1 MAMADNA
8 AVQRE
13 IAELGQRPVTDEER
27 KVACRA
33 IVRFKG
39 QRQGNDEE
47 DTQIEVTEDWVRL
60 YVALRRASGSSTMR
74 LSASQLR
81 RWKAKVSQSTT
92 VKRKVFIVKKA
103 ALERL
108 PAYPEDL
115 DKWLIPRGELEL
127 PADIHGDDDVFIDDG
142 YDRSKLN
149 MPGIL
154 HLEVAVRWSREKRT
168 GGRSSGLS
176 LTDDG
181 SYERPLLRSL
191 PSISDA
197 GSEISEQ
204 PAAPALQQP
213 AAAAPAAEQTAPPAA
228 APAAEQT
235 LPAPAVGESE
245 GSSEPE
251 KAMADIISQTV
262 KALGCGRWV
271 SNDSSLPNT
280 VEFWVR
286 LFTNDMTKKPKEETK
301 LTEPQKGFVKYITK
315 SLYESD
321 CGYSNL
327 RFVVPHIVK
336 LQQWSSELV
345 PPLATVLCRLSEV
358 DLEQPASLE
367 LFHKW
372 LQQDFSLS
380 QMQTVYNSVM
390 YAGFLKK
397 RVGAQLKKAQEDMTA
412 RETLLPL
419 LEASAAD
426 SLEMAAELKIV
437 RTLEDTTVKLK
448 QKVDLLWSTPSALE
462 IVTKWAGLKDAWSK
476 YMPFAK
482 DAEYPQA
489 SGQTV
494 TQVYEVMGKLED
506 GGIVDVPNVALKSL
520 FAESLRVRGTGN
532 AFLLRCFH
540 EQIVARAGA
549 TATEITDLNEDMDIS
564 DCKDVAKELS
574 KQWIAAVKKDVS
586 KFPLLK
592 ALQDAFSR
600 NLKRNRSDAAQE
612 NAKGA
617 AAPAAAAPAVKE
629 ESGDAAAPAVEEEA
643 GDAAAPAV
651 QEEAGDAAAPA
662 VKEQAGDAAAPA
674 GKEEALHSE
683 AAEEDTAAEDEAAGG
698 PKDQGGKVLKKD
710 GIVVLTAKKQK
721 EFYNGFKGKI
731 IRINSQHVVLDIL
744 EGPAKGEK
752 RKVLFTSVNVVDS
765 VPAKKPKIEKANSSA
780 SGAASSAAAAPAATQ
795 QEEVEEEEDE
805 KPDDKC
811 MALFGDLNLF

>member
-1 MAMADNA
+1 MAALPDNR
-8 AVQRE
+8 VRSE
-13 IAELGQRPVTDEER
+13 IAGLGERPVSDEER
-27 KVACRA
+27 KGACRA

-39 QRQGNDEE
+39 QRGQGNAEDEE
-47 DTQIEVTEDWVRL
+47 TQIDVTEDWVRL
-60 YVALRRASGSSTMR
+60 YVALRRASGSPTVR

-92 VKRKVFIVKKA
+92 VKRKVFIVKTA
-103 ALERL
+103 ALDEL

-115 DKWLIPRGELEL
+115 QKWLIPRGELDL
-127 PADIHGDDDVFIDDG
+127 PADIHGDDVLFIDDG

-149 MPGIL
+149 VPGLL
-154 HLEVAVRWSREKRT
+154 HLEVAVKWSREKST
-168 GGRSSGLS
+168 GGRPSGLPLS
-176 LTDDG
+176 DDNGG
-181 SYERPLLRSL
+181 SYERPPLRRL
-191 PSISDA
+191 RALSDA
-197 GSEISEQ
+197 GSETSEQ
-204 PAAPALQQP
+204 PA
-213 AAAAPAAEQTAPPAA
+213 APPAA

-235 LPAPAVGESE
+235 LSAPAAGESE
-245 GSSEPE
+245 GSEPE

-262 KALGCGRWV
+262 KALGLGRWV

-286 LFTNDMTKKPKEETK
+286 LFANDMTKKPKEETK
-301 LTEPQKGFVKYITK
+301 LTEPQKGYVKYITK

-336 LQQWSSELV
+336 MQQWSSELV
-345 PPLATVLCRLSEV
+345 PPLATVLVKLSEV
-358 DLEQPASLE
+358 DCEQPATE
-367 LFHKW
+367 ALFHTW
-372 LQQDFSLS
+372 LQKDFSLS

-397 RVGAQLKKAQEDMTA
+397 RVAAQLKKAQEDMTA
-412 RETLLPL
+412 RRTLLPL

-437 RTLEDTTVKLK
+437 TTLEDTTVKLK
-448 QKVDLLWSTPSALE
+448 QKVDLLWSIPSALE
-462 IVTKWAGLKDAWSK
+462 ILSKWAGLNDAWAK

-520 FAESLRVRGTGN
+520 FAESLKVRGTGN

-549 TATEITDLNEDMDIS
+549 TEITDLNEDMDIS
-564 DCKDVAKELS
+564 DCKEVAKELS
-574 KQWIAAVKKDVS
+574 KQWISAVKKDVS

-592 ALQDAFSR
+592 ALQDACSR
-600 NLKRNRSDAAQE
+600 TLKRNRSDAAQE
-612 NAKGA
+612 NPKGA
-617 AAPAAAAPAVKE
+617 PAAPAAASAAEDKANEVGGSAATAETPTSSAAAAPAVK
-629 ESGDAAAPAVEEEA
+629 EEA

-651 QEEAGDAAAPA
+651 
-662 VKEQAGDAAAPA
+662 
-674 GKEEALHSE
+674 KEEALHSE
-683 AAEEDTAAEDEAAGG
+683 AAEEDTAAEDEAWG
-698 PKDQGGKVLKKD
+698 PKDQGGKLLKKD
-710 GIVVLTAKKQK
+710 AIVVMTAKKQK
-721 EFYNGFKGKI
+721 EYYNGFKGKI
-731 IRINSQHVVLDIL
+731 IRINSQHVVLEIL
-744 EGPAKGEK
+744 EGPAKGDK
-752 RKVLFTSVNVVDS
+752 RKALFATVNVVES
-765 VPAKKPKIEKANSSA
+765 VPAKKPKIEQAESSA
-780 SGAASSAAAAPAATQ
+780 SGAASSAAASPAARQ
-795 QEEVEEEEDE
+795 QEEVEEEDE

-811 MALFGDLNLF
+811 MALFGDLNLYT

>member
-1 MAMADNA
+1 MD
-8 AVQRE
+8 QIQE
-13 IAELGQRPVTDEER
+13 IAVRSEIGQLAQRPVSDEER

-39 QRQGNDEE
+39 QRQGNADEE
-47 DTQIEVTEDWVRL
+47 DTPIEVTEDWVRL
-60 YVALRRASGSSTMR
+60 YVALRRASGSSSMR

-81 RWKAKVSQSTT
+81 RWKAKACQQTT

-103 ALERL
+103 ALDRL
-108 PAYPEDL
+108 PAPPEDL
-115 DKWLIPRGELEL
+115 EKWLIPRGELEL

-154 HLEVAVRWSREKRT
+154 HLEVAVKWSREKST
-168 GGRSSGLS
+168 GGSSSGLPLS
-176 LTDDG
+176 DNNEDE
-181 SYERPLLRSL
+181 YARPPLRSHRAL
-191 PSISDA
+191 SDA
-197 GSEISEQ
+197 GSEISE
-204 PAAPALQQP
+204 QP

-235 LPAPAVGESE
+235 LSAPAAGESE

-251 KAMADIISQTV
+251 RAMADIISQTV

-286 LFTNDMTKKPKEETK
+286 LFTNDMTKKPKEESK

-336 LQQWSSELV
+336 MQQWSSEVV
-345 PPLATVLCRLSEV
+345 PPLATVLVKLSEV
-358 DLEQPASLE
+358 DCEQPATEE
-367 LFHKW
+367 LFHSW
-372 LQQDFSLS
+372 LQKDFSLS

-397 RVGAQLKKAQEDMTA
+397 RVAAQLKKAQEDMTA
-412 RETLLPL
+412 RKILLPL

-426 SLEMAAELKIV
+426 SLAAELKIV
-437 RTLEDTTVKLK
+437 TTLEDTTVKLK
-448 QKVDLLWSTPSALE
+448 QKVHLLWSTPSALE
-462 IVTKWAGLKDAWSK
+462 ILTKWAGLNDAWAK

-482 DAEYPQA
+482 DVEYPQA
-489 SGQTV
+489 SGMTV

-520 FAESLRVRGTGN
+520 FAESLKVRGTGN

-549 TATEITDLNEDMDIS
+549 TEITDLNEDMDIS
-564 DCKDVAKELS
+564 NCKDVAKELS
-574 KQWIAAVKKDVS
+574 KQWISAVKKDVV
-586 KFPLLK
+586 KFPVLK
-592 ALQDAFSR
+592 ALQDACSR
-600 NLKRNRSDAAQE
+600 NLKRNRSDAA
-612 NAKGA
+612 
-617 AAPAAAAPAVKE
+617 AAPAV
-629 ESGDAAAPAVEEEA
+629 
-643 GDAAAPAV
+643 
-651 QEEAGDAAAPA
+651 
-662 VKEQAGDAAAPA
+662 
-674 GKEEALHSE
+674 KEEALHSE
-683 AAEEDTAAEDEAAGG
+683 AAEENTAAEDEPWG

-710 GIVVLTAKKQK
+710 GIVVMTAKKQK
-721 EFYNGFKGKI
+721 EYYNGFKGKI
-731 IRINSQHVVLDIL
+731 IRINSQHVVLEIL

-752 RKVLFTSVNVVDS
+752 RKTLFATVNVIES
-765 VPAKKPKIEKANSSA
+765 VPAKKPQIEKAKSSA
-780 SGAASSAAAAPAATQ
+780 SGAAAAAPAAKE
-795 QEEVEEEEDE
+795 QEEVEMEDDE

-811 MALFGDLNLF
+811 MALFGDLEFY